1 MGHPIQE
8 RIEADLAEKGITAE
22 FFLKNPRRLYL
33 KVDPEDLVETS
44 RAIFEMPGVRYQT
57 ATGQQTATGFEVLH
71 HFAFDYDNCVVSV
84 RVFTAEDPP
93 VFSATLVSR
102 NGSRADLAGK
112 DDVEAVLADL
122 GWRVTGERPAEQG
135 NGNAVI
141 EIDIAPADGETT
153 PFRVSSVRSREKKKN
168 PAPPFITS
176 KLQQDAA
183 RSLGFPVAKTM
194 RLMLN
199 LGPSFWVP
207 RLI

>member
-93 VFSATLVSR
+93 VFDSISGVVTAAQYIEREMHDLLGIGFR
-102 NGSRADLAGK
+102 NHPGLGRILLSEDWPGGVYPLRRGRPWEGK
-112 DDVEAVLADL
+112 VE
-122 GWRVTGERPAEQG
+122 RR
-135 NGNAVI
+135 I
-141 EIDIAPADGETT
+141 
-153 PFRVSSVRSREKKKN
+153 
-168 PAPPFITS
+168 
-176 KLQQDAA
+176 
-183 RSLGFPVAKTM
+183 
-194 RLMLN
+194 
-199 LGPSFWVP
+199 
-207 RLI
+207 